1 MKELVIT
8 CDKCGKDIRVQN
20 DRKASAIQRYTVT
33 VSVSGVAVDGTY
45 QGHFK
50 GEPCIS
56 LDFCEEC
63 WGKFRAGICDK
74 GLMEVRWFHT
84 VKHIYADDQNYIR
97 RVFGRKKDD

>member
-1 MKELVIT
+1 MRNLVIT

-20 DRKASAIQRYTVT
+20 DRKASAIQRYAVT
-33 VSVSGVAVDGTY
+33 ISVRGVAIDGTY

-63 WGKFRAGICDK
+63 WSKFRAGILDK
-74 GLMEVRWFHT
+74 GCMEVRWFDT
-84 VKHIYADDQNYIR
+84 TKHIYADEQNIIR
-97 RVFGRKKDD
+97 RVFGRGEND